1 MENPTP
7 AGKLYACGGGCVQP
21 VVISIRVTGRG
32 EAQDLTKGFV
42 VKKLCGKCSV
52 ADARLVV
59 LSSVMAAQPFQILV
73 SLKGD
78 SQRCAAADAAVLS
91 LKDIEETYGKPIFLT
106 YQVCSPVAVT
116 EQCNAFSTTMS
127 AARQLHW
134 PSTL

>member
-1 MENPTP
+1 M
-7 AGKLYACGGGCVQP
+7 
-21 VVISIRVTGRG
+21 
-32 EAQDLTKGFV
+32 
-42 VKKLCGKCSV
+42 KKLCGKCSV

-116 EQCNAFSTTMS
+116 ESEPQCNAFSTTMS

-134 PSTL
+134 PSTPARNINKRLLHYRTAVETGIGFQ